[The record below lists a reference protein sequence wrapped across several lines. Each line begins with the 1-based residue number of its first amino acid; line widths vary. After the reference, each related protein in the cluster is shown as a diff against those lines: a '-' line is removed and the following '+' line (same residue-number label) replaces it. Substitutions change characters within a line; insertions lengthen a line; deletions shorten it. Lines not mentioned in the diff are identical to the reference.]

1 MLSRKWHRKCNNILQ
16 VYPSTKVRNSTES
29 PYPQGLDPL
38 VYDRLE
44 VFSRYEAQ
52 DGVSSDTKENIS
64 AVRKLYLSKEL
75 IPKEGYTMV
84 FKNGQKISDWFDD
97 KLGYSKE
104 LMAKLYSEPHVGFY
118 AEKACLI

>member
-1 MLSRKWHRKCNNILQ
+1 MFNFYIQ
-16 VYPSTKVRNSTES
+16 PF
-29 PYPQGLDPL
+29 G
-38 VYDRLE
+38 YDRP
-44 VFSRYEAQ
+44 Q

-84 FKNGQKISDWFDD
+84 FKNGQKIGDWSDD

-104 LMAKLYSEPHVGFY
+104 LMAKLWSEPRVGFY
-118 AEKACLI
+118 AKKACLF